1 MQDNPSEEDIADAI
15 DLIRLSEDQFV
26 HWDYLPDDVTGVREI
41 PTPSTFEQYF
51 CYEPVDASSANM
63 ADAYLSLYAVTGD
76 RLALE
81 KARALMD
88 HLTILQNQITG
99 MIISID
105 EPVEYFWINCN
116 YGSLTT
122 LMRLAE
128 VTGE

>member
-1 MQDNPSEEDIADAI
+1 
-15 DLIRLSEDQFV
+15 
-26 HWDYLPDDVTGVREI
+26 
-41 PTPSTFEQYF
+41 
-51 CYEPVDASSANM
+51 M

-122 LMRLAE
+122 LMKLAE